1 MSATVSAGEQ
11 TLKVVA
17 WATLFAGTGMVMGDL
32 IDQIVGGALRK
43 KTSNNAILFI
53 GQFAVGVASLGS
65 MVEFLIPENVQ
76 SPISDGLL
84 FFFFLQQQPQLLAA
98 ASSLMGDLNAWLF
111 PHASL
116 QKLKPA
122 KAKAASAQAQPEASK
137 TMSNDAAVTRVVAT
151 EEQDN
156 SEMPPLVSRY
166 YDPLGTIDFPTQ
178 MAAQPF

>member
-1 MSATVSAGEQ
+1 MSATVSAGEA

-17 WATLFAGTGMVMGDL
+17 WATLFAGTGMVVGNL
-32 IDQIVGGALRK
+32 IDQIIGGALRK
-43 KTSNNAILFI
+43 KTSNNVILFI

-98 ASSLMGDLNAWLF
+98 ATSLMSDLNAWLF
-111 PHASL
+111 PTQAL
-116 QKLKPA
+116 AKVKPA
-122 KAKAASAQAQPEASK
+122 KARAQAQPEASK
-137 TMSNDAAVTRVVAT
+137 TMSNAAAVSQVVAT

-156 SEMPPLVSRY
+156 SEMPALVTRY
-166 YDPLGTIDFPTQ
+166 YDPIGTVDFATQ
-178 MAAQPF
+178 MPAQPF